1 MVRGILLFMNN
12 FDKPFKSIDE
22 QIEILQ
28 QRNIIITDIDFAR
41 SVLNS
46 LSYYTIV
53 NGYKNSF
60 LSITGT
66 DLFAPGTRFEELYT
80 LHILDTRLN
89 SIIFKNILYVERYLK
104 TRLSYIISQ
113 NYGVY
118 TDFNDL
124 SNSNTNDYLYRGYY
138 SRSTGQKDNILRSIK
153 KSILSPRKNFMM
165 EHYLTTKNHIP
176 PWIVTTNIP
185 LGLAIQWYTILKQD
199 DKTSISNQFLQP
211 DKISIDAKKEFLKKA
226 FSLLKEYRNNI
237 AHGNRTFNT
246 LARSVLP
253 KNQLLILAPEMISE
267 FEYNSGIGQKD
278 LFAVVLSIFILI
290 DDTYLLS
297 NFFNDLKYVLSPYNQ
312 ITIANKSI
320 YNTFNL
326 PDDIFERIERY
337 LTKS

>member
-1 MVRGILLFMNN
+1 MDK

-22 QIEILQ
+22 QIQILQ
-28 QRNIIITDIDFAR
+28 NRNIIINDFDFAR

-66 DLFAPGTRFEELYT
+66 DLFSPGTKFEELYT

-89 SIIFKNILYVERYLK
+89 SVIFKNILYIERYLK
-104 TRLSYIISQ
+104 TRLAYLISQ
-113 NYGVY
+113 NYGVF

-124 SNSNTNDYLYRGYY
+124 TNSNPDDYLYRGFY
-138 SRSTGQKDNILRSIK
+138 SRSTGHKDNVLLSIK
-153 KSILSPRKNFMM
+153 KTITSPQKNLIM

-185 LGLAIQWYTILKQD
+185 FGLATKWYSILKQD
-199 DKTSISNQFLQP
+199 DKTKISEQFLQT
-211 DKISIDAKKEFLKKA
+211 DVIDIAAKKEFLKKA
-226 FSLLKEYRNNI
+226 LSLLREYRNNI

-246 LARSVLP
+246 RGRSVIP
-253 KNQLLILAPEMISE
+253 KNQLLHLVPEMITES
-267 FEYNSGIGQKD
+267 EYNVGIGQKD
-278 LFAVVLSIFILI
+278 LFAVILSILILI
-290 DDTYLLS
+290 DDQYLLS
-297 NFFNDLKYVLSPYNQ
+297 NFFNDLKYVLSPYDQ
-312 ITIANKSI
+312 ISIANKSI

-326 PDDIFERIERY
+326 PDNIFERIESY
-337 LTKS
+337 LLK